1 MNILSQEAVRNKNLE
16 LVKRA
21 KEVNEYVLEQ
31 VKAEGADLVEHLK
44 KAQPNM
50 KPLVDY
56 YQEELNKIKNELNA
70 DETIKEIQAT
80 L

>member
-1 MNILSQEAVRNKNLE
+1 MFLQQAVRNKNLE
-16 LVKRA
+16 LVKKL
-21 KEVNEYVLEQ
+21 KEINEYALEQ
-31 VKAEGADLVEHLK
+31 TKAETTDLVEHLK

-56 YQEELNKIKNELNA
+56 YQGELNKIKNELSA
-70 DETIKEIQAT
+70 DETVKEIQAT